1 MDFTMETWNLTSLMS
16 KEPEFVSQMECYG
29 VDVVGLTSTQYGLQY
44 QISQLVQSLSL
55 LVQSSTGDRPQAGL
69 GIFTSPKLNSFTFGV
84 FPGGQEDCI
93 YDSLEGKLS
102 LWF

>member
-1 MDFTMETWNLTSLMS
+1 MLWSRRGWPYIHTVWAPIPNFS
-16 KEPEFVSQMECYG
+16 VG
-29 VDVVGLTSTQYGLQY
+29 VV
-44 QISQLVQSLSL
+44 SLSL
-55 LVQSSTGDRPQAGL
+55 LVQSSTGHRPQAGL